1 MKTCV
6 YTAVAV
12 VAGTLLSGC
21 GDPNSSTTTSGVS
34 PAPVTNSVSVQP
46 EQPAG
51 SGTIA
56 SAVLSPASGSQVKG
70 TVTFIREGT
79 KTRVEAK
86 ITGLTPGSHGFHIH
100 EKGDC
105 SAADATSAGGHFNP
119 TGASHGGPDDANRH
133 AGDFG
138 NLEADNTGSADY
150 TKTFDNLSF
159 TGDGSIIGKAVII
172 HGGADDLKTQPS
184 GNAGSRVACGVIEQK

>member
-1 MKTCV
+1 MKTCI
-6 YTAVAV
+6 YPAV
-12 VAGTLLSGC
+12 GLLTGMILSGC
-21 GDPNSSTTTSGVS
+21 GEQPSSTTATGTAVT
-34 PAPVTNSVSVQP
+34 ATNPVVTRS
-46 EQPAG
+46 ADATATG
-51 SGTIA
+51 IIA
-56 SAVLSPASGSQVKG
+56 SAVLSPASGSKVQG
-70 TVTFIREGT
+70 TVTFVREGT

-105 SAADATSAGGHFNP
+105 SAPDATSAGGHFNP

-138 NLEADNTGSADY
+138 NLEADNTGSVDY

-159 TGDGSIIGKAVII
+159 TGDGSIIGKAVIV

-184 GNAGSRVACGVIEQK
+184 GNAGNRVACGVIEQK